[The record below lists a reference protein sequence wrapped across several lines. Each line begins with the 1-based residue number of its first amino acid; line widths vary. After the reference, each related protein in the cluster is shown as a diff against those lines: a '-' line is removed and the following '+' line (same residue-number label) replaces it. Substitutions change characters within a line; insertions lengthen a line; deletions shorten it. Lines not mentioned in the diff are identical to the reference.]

1 MRSNG
6 EDQHDGALY
15 FDAVVRPGASSDS
28 IVVSGRTLRIQV
40 RKKAERGAAN
50 RAVIRLVAKKFGV
63 NTEQVQIVRGM
74 RGRRKLIR
82 INK

>member
-15 FDAVVRPGASSDS
+15 FDAVVRPSASSDS
-28 IVVSGRTLRIQV
+28 IVVSGQTLRIQV
-40 RKKAERGAAN
+40 REKAERGAAN
-50 RAVIRLVAKKFGV
+50 RAVIRLIAKKFCV

-82 INK
+82 VNK

>member
-1 MRSNG
+1 MSNNG
-6 EDQHDGALY
+6 GDQHDGALY
-15 FDAVVRPGASSDS
+15 FDALVRPSASSDS
-28 IVVSGRTLRIQV
+28 IVVSGRTLRILV